1 MSRKYDSPSGNSSC
15 GSGCGNAGKK
25 RTDDGKK
32 VINKMGGSQRDG
44 STGGA
49 GNTNTGP
56 VGT

>member
-1 MSRKYDSPSGNSSC
+1 MSRKFDSQSGNPSCGSSC
-15 GSGCGNAGKK
+15 GSVGKK
-25 RTDDGKK
+25 RAEDWKK
-32 VINKMGGSQRDG
+32 NSDKKGGSQRDG